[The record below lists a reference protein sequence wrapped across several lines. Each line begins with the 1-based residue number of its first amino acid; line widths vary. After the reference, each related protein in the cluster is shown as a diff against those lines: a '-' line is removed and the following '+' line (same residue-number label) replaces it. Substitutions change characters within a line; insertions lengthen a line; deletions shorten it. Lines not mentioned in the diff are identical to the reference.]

1 VKTNLNV
8 MKVTVCWWR
17 IINGP
22 RKLEKMKLYFDESGD
37 FNPPI
42 NGGPKFSFVV
52 GVIVPES
59 ATEKLKE
66 DFDWFVGQLA
76 PSEFVRGEPKGCALT
91 IEHRRVLME
100 ILKSHESVMLVPI
113 SVNVGVHD
121 PIFLASLPAKIRAL
135 IESNLR
141 TPSTL
146 MTVKQRKELAARF
159 GRLNAQVLLRL
170 FSYAIAVLKGV
181 EAIACR
187 YHCRRFHSQYEPVT
201 ITFDRAA
208 RPGSREELVLLDALP
223 GWIANWSRTIPLRI
237 PSEMNE
243 SHPFL
248 AAYGK
253 REAER
258 WTLHLG
264 KMLSGRIAF
273 ENSRVAWPLQLAD
286 FVANTWAQTISD
298 YEGTRGLR
306 SLFPDLY
313 RKSALPD
320 ETPLGVVA
328 PTDRTDV
335 TLAPA
340 HLEVFARIVFREP
353 KILPCC

>member
-1 VKTNLNV
+1 
-8 MKVTVCWWR
+8 
-17 IINGP
+17 
-22 RKLEKMKLYFDESGD
+22 MKLYFDESGD
-37 FNPPI
+37 FRPSI
-42 NGGPKFSFVV
+42 NGEPKFSFVV
-52 GVIVPES
+52 GVIVPET
-59 ATEKLKE
+59 ATDRLKE
-66 DFDWFVGQLA
+66 DFDWFIDQLA
-76 PSEFVRGEPKGCALT
+76 PSEFVRGEPKGTALT

-121 PIFLASLPAKIRAL
+121 PVFLASVPAKIRAL
-135 IESNLR
+135 IESNLGM
-141 TPSTL
+141 PSAQ
-146 MTVKQRKELAARF
+146 MTVNQRKELAARF
-159 GRLNAQVLLRL
+159 GRLNVQVLLRL

-187 YHCRRFHSQYEPVT
+187 YHCQRFHSQYQP
-201 ITFDRAA
+201 IRFTFDRAA
-208 RPGSREELVLLDALP
+208 KPGSREELVLLDALP

-237 PSEMNE
+237 ASELNE

-248 AAYGK
+248 ACYGK

-258 WTLHLG
+258 WTLDLS

-273 ENSRVAWPLQLAD
+273 EDSRVAWPLQLAD

-298 YEGTRGLR
+298 YAGTKGFR

-313 RKSALPD
+313 RKSGLPD

-335 TLAPA
+335 TSAPA
-340 HLEVFARIVFREP
+340 YLEVFARMVFREP